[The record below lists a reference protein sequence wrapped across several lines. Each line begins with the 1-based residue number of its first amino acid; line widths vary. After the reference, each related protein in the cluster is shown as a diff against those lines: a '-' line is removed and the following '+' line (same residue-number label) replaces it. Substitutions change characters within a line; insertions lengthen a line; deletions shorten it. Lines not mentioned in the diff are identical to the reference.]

1 MLVTINFGTPFAGRV
16 FATGNPQSCF
26 EMGGDRS
33 QVVLRISLG
42 TQCGTLQQV
51 GRASALIETSRLG
64 DARMGADSVV
74 TCESRVEGDT

>member
-1 MLVTINFGTPFAGRV
+1 MNLVRVECTPSDMMVTINFATPFAGRV

-51 GRASALIETSRLG
+51 RLK
-64 DARMGADSVV
+64 S
-74 TCESRVEGDT
+74 SS